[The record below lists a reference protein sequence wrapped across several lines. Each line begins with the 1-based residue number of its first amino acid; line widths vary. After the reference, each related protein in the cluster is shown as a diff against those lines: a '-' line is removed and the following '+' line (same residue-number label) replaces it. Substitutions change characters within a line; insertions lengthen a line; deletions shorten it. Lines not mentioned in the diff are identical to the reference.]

1 MTIPIKKSET
11 LFGDVTIW
19 KELFENANDL
29 IQSVDGNG
37 KFLYVNKKWRDV
49 LGYTIEEA
57 LRMTFP
63 DIIHQDH
70 LQACFAAFAELK
82 NGKSFDSFNIFPT

>member
-1 MTIPIKKSET
+1 MTISIKKSET

-37 KFLYVNKKWRDV
+37 KFLYVNKKC
-49 LGYTIEEA
+49 LFIE
-57 LRMTFP
+57 
-63 DIIHQDH
+63 
-70 LQACFAAFAELK
+70 
-82 NGKSFDSFNIFPT
+82 